1 MLTPQE
7 VKGKEFE
14 TSFIGGYDK
23 ASVDDFFRV
32 VAEDYSSLYKEN
44 ATLKN
49 KMKALADK
57 VEEYRSTEEAMHQ
70 ALFAAQKVAQ
80 ELTEDAKQKHDA
92 LIDEAERVARE
103 HIEALKVDIR
113 DQEYRLDTAKR
124 ETAEF
129 TSAAQLLLEKF
140 HTFLGD
146 LNSLA
151 FKQERVQEL
160 QQQELAE
167 SINISLQKQIEE
179 QEKREAAKEA
189 QLAAQDSVVLAE
201 PDVKTY
207 ISSQTD

>member
-1 MLTPQE
+1 VLTPQE

-23 ASVDDFFRV
+23 ASVDEFFRV

-44 ATLKN
+44 TTLKG

-80 ELTEDAKQKHDA
+80 ELTDEAKQKHDA
-92 LIDEAERVARE
+92 LIEEAERVARE

-113 DQEYRLDTAKR
+113 DQEFRLDTARK
-124 ETAEF
+124 ETGEYTA
-129 TSAAQLLLEKF
+129 AAQVLIDR
-140 HTFLGD
+140 FLKTLRE

-151 FKQERVQEL
+151 YTRERVQEI
-160 QQQELAE
+160 QQQELTE
-167 SINISLQKQIEE
+167 SINASLARQIEE
-179 QEKREAAKEA
+179 QERRDAAK
-189 QLAAQDSVVLAE
+189 AAQIAAAAE
-201 PDVKTY
+201 YVETDVKTY
-207 ISSQTD
+207 NSEDAD

>member
-1 MLTPQE
+1 
-7 VKGKEFE
+7 
-14 TSFIGGYDK
+14 
-23 ASVDDFFRV
+23 
-32 VAEDYSSLYKEN
+32 
-44 ATLKN
+44 
-49 KMKALADK
+49 
-57 VEEYRSTEEAMHQ
+57 MHQ

-80 ELTEDAKQKHDA
+80 ELAEDAKQKHDA

-140 HTFLGD
+140 HLFLGD

-151 FKQERVQEL
+151 FTQERVQEL

-167 SINISLQKQIEE
+167 SINLSLQKQIEE
-179 QEKREAAKEA
+179 QENREAAKAA
-189 QLAAQDSVVLAE
+189 QLAAAESGFAE

-207 ISSQTD
+207 ISSQAD

>member
-44 ATLKN
+44 ATLKT

-80 ELTEDAKQKHDA
+80 ELTEDAKRKHDA

-113 DQEYRLDTAKR
+113 DQEFRLDTAKR
-124 ETAEF
+124 ETVEYTA
-129 TSAAQLLLEKF
+129 SAQHLLDKISS
-140 HTFLGD
+140 FLTN
-146 LNSLA
+146 LNSLSFNA
-151 FKQERVQEL
+151 ERVQEM
-160 QQQELAE
+160 QQQELVD
-167 SINISLQKQIEE
+167 SIAVSMQKQIED
-179 QEKREAAKEA
+179 QEKRDAAKAA
-189 QLAAQDSVVLAE
+189 QLAAEETDEYVEA
-201 PDVKTY
+201 DVKTFV
-207 ISSQTD
+207 SSQAE